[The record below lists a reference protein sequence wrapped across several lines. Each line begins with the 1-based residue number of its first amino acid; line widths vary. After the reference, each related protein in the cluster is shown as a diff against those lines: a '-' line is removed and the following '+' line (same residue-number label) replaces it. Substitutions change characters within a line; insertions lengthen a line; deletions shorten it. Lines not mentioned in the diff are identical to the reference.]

1 MRSLQEVVDVVI
13 NYLNL
18 SVKGSSFSVMI
29 LKSNVNTP

>member
-18 SVKGSSFSVMI
+18 SVKRSIFNVMI
-29 LKSNVNTP
+29 LKSNFNTP